1 MTEKRVCLA
10 QFAGAHGVRG
20 EAKVKCFTAE
30 EASVA
35 AYGPLTTEDGARRF
49 SLKFLRA
56 PKPGLAIVRAP
67 EIASRE
73 DAIALSGVKLY
84 AARSA
89 LPPVESEDEFYIE
102 DIIGLDAFADSG
114 RALGR
119 IVAVHNFGAGDVIE
133 LRGASALFVPFTL
146 SAVPHIDIRAR
157 TVTVA
162 ETALTEIDATRPDA
176 DSDGELDAMRAE
188 DA

>member
-1 MTEKRVCLA
+1 MTDRRVCLA

-20 EAKVKCFTAE
+20 EAKLKCFTAD

-49 SLKFLRA
+49 TINFVRS

-89 LPPVESEDEFYIE
+89 LPPVEGDDEFYI
-102 DIIGLDAFADSG
+102 DDMIGLDAVTDGG
-114 RALGR
+114 RGLGR

-133 LRGASALFVPFTL
+133 IRGPSALFVPFTL
-146 SAVPHIDIRAR
+146 SAVPRIDIGAQRA
-157 TVTVA
+157 TVA
-162 ETALTEIDATRPDA
+162 ETALAEIDATRPDA
-176 DSDGELDAMRAE
+176 ESAGELDAMRAE